1 MEGKVHQSHTHTHA
15 RGRTHAHTHSW
26 AQTIT
31 LWWLSASVWQT
42 GRWEACWWRGLAQSF
57 VILICSD
64 HWHPSLLSYCAR
76 LYDVFIQTLM
86 HRQLR
91 EKKFSSVK
99 RYPNKIICFGLMI
112 QCNPATPWPLMCFDD
127 IMDYI
132 IYANPLWKWE
142 LILLANEKCFFFLFK
157 SQNISTIFQ
166 QSIQYSFGANLDQLC
181 CWLNLISDITTTKDS
196 SFAVTI

>member
-1 MEGKVHQSHTHTHA
+1 MEGKVHQSHTHTHTRA
-15 RGRTHAHTHSW
+15 RTHAHTHSW

-91 EKKFSSVK
+91 EKKFDSVK

-112 QCNPATPWPLMCFDD
+112 QCNPVPPNVLWWHHGLYNLRQPFMKVR
-127 IMDYI
+127 
-132 IYANPLWKWE
+132 ANSACQWKV
-142 LILLANEKCFFFLFK
+142 LFF
-157 SQNISTIFQ
+157 
-166 QSIQYSFGANLDQLC
+166 SF
-181 CWLNLISDITTTKDS
+181 
-196 SFAVTI
+196 

>member
-15 RGRTHAHTHSW
+15 RARTHAHTHSW

-91 EKKFSSVK
+91 EKKFDSVK

-112 QCNPATPWPLMCFDD
+112 QCNPATPCPLMCFDD

-142 LILLANEKCFFFLFK
+142 LILLANEKCFFFF
-157 SQNISTIFQ
+157 
-166 QSIQYSFGANLDQLC
+166 
-181 CWLNLISDITTTKDS
+181 LNLRIYQQYFSNLYSIRLVLIWISS
-196 SFAVTI
+196 AVDWT